1 MYLHKT
7 ESSFGRASRQ
17 RIAASQSALFTTKT
31 TEKKPHIDTTVTK
44 KDKKGGAQLLGDD
57 EKFVHLNKKK
67 LNIVTSKVWRSITK
81 KKAQLHLEVSG
92 DLPHRYRAAKDPLID
107 SVFLTVKPLPCGF
120 ARVEE
125 LISAIRIF
133 RSTKKRI
140 IAFVEMGAEKE
151 IAVASA
157 CTEFLFSGLGE
168 KAGIKAEVFQRG
180 KYKGGHALAADWKD
194 GKGLPQEVRERSRLL
209 REDMRARYIDILSQS
224 LEANKDEISEI
235 ISKAPSSASDL
246 VECNLLTGVLYK
258 DQVMAKIMVWVI
270 DDKSY
275 RNVSSTDLGL
285 SPKKDYISRI
295 FLRKNVTPGI
305 AVVPVL
311 GTIQDGKGGR
321 RGTVAS
327 EPMIEALE
335 ALAKRKDVDAA
346 VLRIDSPGGS
356 ALASDA
362 IWRSVCLL
370 GKQMPVVASMGD
382 VAASGGYYI
391 AMGAE
396 EIFAS
401 STTVTGSI
409 GVITFRLSF
418 EKLFKRL
425 QIWAQ
430 TDPGKDPYSAMS
442 RAIYRPLNMEEHERV
457 DGVVQSLY
465 DEFVRKVGDC
475 RNFTSDQVARRA
487 EGRVF
492 TGFEAKENGL
502 VDNIGGLTDAI
513 QSAAELIGEDS
524 WTKCNLIPVNVG
536 KTSWL
541 NRFGLQTL
549 HATSLGMS
557 QYTTEFE
564 YIKQFEEILLSR
576 GNSAYEATSIL
587 HQILLSNGK
596 PMAIVPPPL
605 IDL

>member
-1 MYLHKT
+1 M
-7 ESSFGRASRQ
+7 
-17 RIAASQSALFTTKT
+17 I
-31 TEKKPHIDTTVTK
+31 
-44 KDKKGGAQLLGDD
+44 
-57 EKFVHLNKKK
+57 
-67 LNIVTSKVWRSITK
+67 
-81 KKAQLHLEVSG
+81 
-92 DLPHRYRAAKDPLID
+92 
-107 SVFLTVKPLPCGF
+107 
-120 ARVEE
+120 
-125 LISAIRIF
+125 IR
-133 RSTKKRI
+133 
-140 IAFVEMGAEKE
+140 
-151 IAVASA
+151 
-157 CTEFLFSGLGE
+157 
-168 KAGIKAEVFQRG
+168 
-180 KYKGGHALAADWKD
+180 
-194 GKGLPQEVRERSRLL
+194 
-209 REDMRARYIDILSQS
+209 
-224 LEANKDEISEI
+224 
-235 ISKAPSSASDL
+235 
-246 VECNLLTGVLYK
+246 
-258 DQVMAKIMVWVI
+258 VI

-418 EKLFKRL
+418 EKLFERL

-492 TGFEAKENGL
+492 TGFEAKENG
-502 VDNIGGLTDAI
+502 V
-513 QSAAELIGEDS
+513 
-524 WTKCNLIPVNVG
+524 CV
-536 KTSWL
+536 
-541 NRFGLQTL
+541 
-549 HATSLGMS
+549 
-557 QYTTEFE
+557 
-564 YIKQFEEILLSR
+564 
-576 GNSAYEATSIL
+576 
-587 HQILLSNGK
+587 
-596 PMAIVPPPL
+596 
-605 IDL
+605 